1 MCPSYQSLQILQRNV
16 GINLSAADLR
26 MAQDRMNL
34 AKVRMITEHRGGHR
48 VAEGVRRHDLQYPA
62 PLRLS
67 AQELSVEPD
76 TLYLIRR
83 LSQTK

>member
-26 MAQDRMNL
+26 MAQD
-34 AKVRMITEHRGGHR
+34 RMITEHRGGHR